1 MKRFAIMFFV
11 MLNVTGCT
19 HAISE
24 SGRKLADPDVTYGKL
39 GQNPDSYIGKNVILG
54 GKIAAV
60 RNAQDGATLEVVQMD
75 LDCSFYPKDVMVSGG
90 RFLATSPGILDRM
103 IYVPGRLVTVLGEI
117 KGKKTGMLDEVEYT
131 YPVVA
136 IREIH
141 VWRDSGMD
149 ELYSAP
155 SPYYYGY
162 DTGPAPFR
170 PSGPPMFK

>member
-1 MKRFAIMFFV
+1 
-11 MLNVTGCT
+11 MLLLLSVTGCT

-24 SGRKLADPDVTYGKL
+24 SGRKLADPGITYGKL
-39 GQNPDSYIGKNVILG
+39 RLNPDSYIGKHVILG

-75 LDCSFYPKDVMVSGG
+75 LDCSLYPQDIMVTGG

-103 IYVPGRLVTVLGEI
+103 IYAPGRLVTILGEI
-117 KGKKTGMLDEVEYT
+117 KGEKTGMMDEVEYS

-141 VWRDSGMD
+141 VWRGSGLD
-149 ELYSAP
+149 QVYSAP
-155 SPYYYGY
+155 SPYNYGY

-170 PSGPPMFK
+170 PSGQPMFK